1 LSTILILEADPHQR
15 LLLDEELQSEG
26 YATVAP
32 ARGAEALNALAGTRP
47 DLVLLGVASPADGV
61 QVIRRIIERYSVVPI
76 IVCSTYSSECR
87 DIFVACG
94 ADACVL
100 RRSDLSE
107 LKATVR
113 RVLRGCRSVQPSPP
127 PDFAC
132 VV

>member
-1 LSTILILEADPHQR
+1 MSTILILEADPHQR

-32 ARGAEALNALAGTRP
+32 ARGAEVQDALAGARP

-61 QVIRRIIERYSVVPI
+61 QFLRRIIERHSIVPI
-76 IVCSTYSSECR
+76 IVCSTYSECN
-87 DIFVACG
+87 DTFLACG

-113 RVLRGCRSVQPSPP
+113 RVLRGCRSVHPFPP